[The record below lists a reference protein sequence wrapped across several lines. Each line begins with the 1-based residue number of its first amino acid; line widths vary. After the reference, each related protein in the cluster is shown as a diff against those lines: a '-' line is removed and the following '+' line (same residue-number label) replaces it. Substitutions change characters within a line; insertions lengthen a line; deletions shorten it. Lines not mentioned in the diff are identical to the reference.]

1 MNTTPQILRILPEV
15 ILTVVGVLI
24 MLIEPVLPK
33 SVNRK
38 SLGWFTALGVV
49 AALAASLY
57 QYQLPAGTA
66 YFGTVQTDAFSIF
79 FHVLICGIVL
89 ASVLVSIDAID
100 GTSSFIGEYFALA
113 AFGAVG
119 MMLMT
124 SAVELLLLA
133 QSERPD
139 FLQPEAFDLDRFE
152 ILIRPWPTQQA
163 HDRFLSA
170 FADLGGA

>member
-15 ILTVVGVLI
+15 ILTVAGVLI

-89 ASVLVSIDAID
+89 ASVLVSIDATD
-100 GTSSFIGEYFALA
+100 ASSSFLGEYFALA

-124 SAVELLLLA
+124 SAVELLLVFIGL
-133 QSERPD
+133 
-139 FLQPEAFDLDRFE
+139 E
-152 ILIRPWPTQQA
+152 ISSISTYILSLI
-163 HDRFLSA
+163 HI
-170 FADLGGA
+170 